1 MNLFFKMW
9 PYYNR
14 CLNICIQMSVT
25 GQFIDAFEMLAF
37 RFSWDWHKMCA
48 TNDLKLTVVLQFYW
62 SELITN

>member
-1 MNLFFKMW
+1 
-9 PYYNR
+9 
-14 CLNICIQMSVT
+14 MSVT
-25 GQFIDAFEMLAF
+25 GQFIAAFEMLAF